1 MNDKEVVRCFKERE
15 QKGIEILIDK
25 YGKLIYGVIKY
36 TINKK
41 DSESDFED
49 IFYEVLMKIWDSI
62 IEYDEEKSVL
72 RNFIISITKYTA
84 IDYIRKVSRRR
95 ERYSEKE
102 LDNDLQ
108 YCTYNYDCI
117 IEQEN
122 FDELLGCLSD
132 FDREIFIRRYYFDE
146 EIATIAVSL
155 NKSEDYIY
163 TRLSRGRK
171 KIKEELGGVRNVRQY
186 NKEL

>member
-1 MNDKEVVRCFKERE
+1 MNDKEVVRCLKERE

-84 IDYIRKVSRRR
+84 I
-95 ERYSEKE
+95 
-102 LDNDLQ
+102 
-108 YCTYNYDCI
+108 
-117 IEQEN
+117 
-122 FDELLGCLSD
+122 
-132 FDREIFIRRYYFDE
+132 
-146 EIATIAVSL
+146 
-155 NKSEDYIY
+155 
-163 TRLSRGRK
+163 
-171 KIKEELGGVRNVRQY
+171 
-186 NKEL
+186 

>member
-1 MNDKEVVRCFKERE
+1 M
-15 QKGIEILIDK
+15 
-25 YGKLIYGVIKY
+25 
-36 TINKK
+36 
-41 DSESDFED
+41 
-49 IFYEVLMKIWDSI
+49 
-62 IEYDEEKSVL
+62 
-72 RNFIISITKYTA
+72 
-84 IDYIRKVSRRR
+84 
-95 ERYSEKE
+95 
-102 LDNDLQ
+102 
-108 YCTYNYDCI
+108 
-117 IEQEN
+117 
-122 FDELLGCLSD
+122 LGCLSD